1 MKLVRYIDAAL
12 VLWASPAVAH
22 DFKKCRK
29 IKSDT
34 DCFGAVRAAPTPPVR
49 DHRQQALPPCDRAS
63 GVCYPK

>member
-1 MKLVRYIDAAL
+1 MKLVLYIAAAL

-22 DFKKCRK
+22 DFKCRK
-29 IKSDT
+29 IKNDT

-49 DHRQQALPPCDRAS
+49 DHRQQALPSCDRAS